1 MRNRRSAA
9 HGVRSGLQ
17 AALQEETMEDVQ
29 EVDACAVAEGRRLLA
44 TAFETTTAGD
54 GLAGSGMTGAEL
66 LRRVRR
72 QTTRR
77 RRARALVPAGAVAAL
92 GGAAALA
99 VTLTATVASAPS
111 AFAAVSAAAAK
122 TSAESFRVT
131 MHGTSNELGPT
142 SHWEITGEFD
152 PSRGVGEEAVNS
164 GKITVIYVGKHIYQ
178 NVEKIPGAGKPWN
191 EATIWPMT
199 PAEIATSPQ
208 FGGQEAADP
217 GALLSLLKS
226 AGTVTDE
233 GPASGPGW
241 TGTKYGFTVAAPKDI
256 QVATGTVDVD
266 GNGQVRR
273 LQETLTVD
281 RGRHFTFTEDV
292 TFSGF
297 NLPVTVTVPPA
308 SQVSVFNGYVLSPYG
323 AF

>member
-1 MRNRRSAA
+1 M
-9 HGVRSGLQ
+9 
-17 AALQEETMEDVQ
+17 QEEPMEHVQ
-29 EVDACAVAEGRRLLA
+29 EIDGRAEAEGRLLLA
-44 TAFETTTAGD
+44 TAFETATAGD
-54 GLAGSGMTGAEL
+54 GLAGSGMAGEEL
-66 LRRVRR
+66 LRQVRR
-72 QTTRR
+72 RTTRR
-77 RRARALVPAGAVAAL
+77 RRTRALVPAGAVAAL
-92 GGAAALA
+92 GGAAAVA
-99 VTLTATVASAPS
+99 VTLTATVAGAPS
-111 AFAAVSAAAAK
+111 AFAAVTAAAAK

-142 SHWEITGEFD
+142 SHWQITGEFA
-152 PSRGVGEEAVNS
+152 PSHGVGEERVNS
-164 GKITVIYVGKHIYQ
+164 GKITVLYVGKHMYQ
-178 NVEKIPGAGKPWN
+178 KVQNIPGAGKPWD
-191 EATIWPMT
+191 EFKIWPMT
-199 PAEIATSPQ
+199 ATEIATSPQ
-208 FGGQEAADP
+208 FGGEEAADP
-217 GALLSLLKS
+217 SVLLSLLKS

-233 GPASGPGW
+233 GPASGLGW

-266 GNGQVRR
+266 GKGQVRR
-273 LQETLTVD
+273 LLETFTVAVG